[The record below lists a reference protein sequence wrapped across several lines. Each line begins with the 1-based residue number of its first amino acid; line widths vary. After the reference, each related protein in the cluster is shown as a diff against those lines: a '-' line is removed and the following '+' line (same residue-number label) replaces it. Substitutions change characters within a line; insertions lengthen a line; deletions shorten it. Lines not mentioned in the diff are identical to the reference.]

1 MAELEAPGVKVEGG
15 GVDGEGLGVAG
26 DLVVRLIDGIADDG
40 EAELPKV
47 SADLIGAAGE
57 GTGFDEG
64 GVVRKAFEHVEFGA
78 GGEAIR
84 EVDVAGAGFTRFG

>member
-1 MAELEAPGVKVEGG
+1 MKSPGVEVQWSGIER
-15 GVDGEGLGVAG
+15 EGLGVAG